1 MEPVGAIWRVVGISS
16 VAFNWHTAQGREQVG
31 AAGTMAGLAD
41 VTNWRL
47 KLQQQRSLSPRDQ
60 KESTSYVG
68 WLVCFVTLETCVALG
83 DGESD
88 SSKMTALHLIY
99 NLEAEFKH

>member
-1 MEPVGAIWRVVGISS
+1 MSQESELHLLS
-16 VAFNWHTAQGREQVG
+16 
-31 AAGTMAGLAD
+31 
-41 VTNWRL
+41 L
-47 KLQQQRSLSPRDQ
+47 KFVSGDCSQEWQ

-68 WLVCFVTLETCVALG
+68 WLVCFITLETCVALG

-88 SSKMTALHLIY
+88 SSKMKVLHLIY